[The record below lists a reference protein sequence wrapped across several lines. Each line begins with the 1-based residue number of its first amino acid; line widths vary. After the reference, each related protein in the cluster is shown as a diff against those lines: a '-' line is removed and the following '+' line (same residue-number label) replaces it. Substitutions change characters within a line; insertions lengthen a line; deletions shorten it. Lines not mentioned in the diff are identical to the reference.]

1 MADDQFRVMYL
12 TYDGRVTIMAFS
24 NQRQAV
30 QWLTETQRMKTVI
43 EQINE
48 DAPHELPRTSVDRV
62 EEWVNLYINDYLRR
76 WGDTMVAVDVKRAVI
91 SSNNNLPENRR
102 LIIPQNVRGTE
113 TGCTMSISTIDEAL
127 AD

>member
-1 MADDQFRVMYL
+1 
-12 TYDGRVTIMAFS
+12 
-24 NQRQAV
+24 
-30 QWLTETQRMKTVI
+30 MKTVI